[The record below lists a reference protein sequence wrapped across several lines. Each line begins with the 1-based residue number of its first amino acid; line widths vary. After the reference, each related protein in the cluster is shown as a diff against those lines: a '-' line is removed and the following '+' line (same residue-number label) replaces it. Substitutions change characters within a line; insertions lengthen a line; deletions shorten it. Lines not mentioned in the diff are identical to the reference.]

1 MKHPTRSS
9 PTKGGAPVTA
19 SPGRRFV
26 QLRRADAQ
34 LGGVTTTMTFL
45 PAAAGTTLGVTN
57 DGVLAD
63 IAKRD
68 PQRAERIRI
77 GMQQLIGR
85 NDAVMRWLEADP
97 ANTALFTTDPIA
109 ALRRA
114 LPDLPEDFF
123 NGWQ

>member
-1 MKHPTRSS
+1 
-9 PTKGGAPVTA
+9 
-19 SPGRRFV
+19 
-26 QLRRADAQ
+26 
-34 LGGVTTTMTFL
+34 MTFL
-45 PAAAGTTLGVTN
+45 SAADGTTLSVAGN
-57 DGVLAD
+57 GVLAD

-68 PQRAERIRI
+68 PRRAERICT

-97 ANTALFTTDPIA
+97 ANTALFATDPIA